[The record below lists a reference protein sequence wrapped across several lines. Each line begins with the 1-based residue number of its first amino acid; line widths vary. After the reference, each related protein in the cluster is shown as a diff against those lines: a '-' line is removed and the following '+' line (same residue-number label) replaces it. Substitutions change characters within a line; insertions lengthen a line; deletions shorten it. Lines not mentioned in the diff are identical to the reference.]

1 MLVNIGSSSP
11 LTISTPST
19 TREHPLYQM
28 YHPLP
33 PTPCILLKIYYVDT
47 EREIKEKCTQ
57 MLIFL
62 CSPPQHHPNPTPF
75 FSFSFFLSLFLCVQK
90 TTPQQQS
97 SLEYTGKEVDHIL
110 PFNVSC
116 SLPASIQC
124 TTFYQSPWSA
134 LLKQDFNSLTRFKPF
149 HYLAHRLVIA
159 PL

>member
-1 MLVNIGSSSP
+1 MHTNAHLSVLPSP
-11 LTISTPST
+11 TPSQP
-19 TREHPLYQM
+19 HP
-28 YHPLP
+28 
-33 PTPCILLKIYYVDT
+33 D
-47 EREIKEKCTQ
+47 
-57 MLIFL
+57 
-62 CSPPQHHPNPTPF
+62 PF

-159 PL
+159 PLWLSISSSFSDEDYCNVIYKHCHCRWFHTGFCYICI